1 MGVCKDVSLRTFFE
15 KLSDLSYRHW
25 RLYQDLACKYQVV
38 LPVAGQMLAQY
49 AVRISLKVTLSECF
63 CLKHEKGKDVRK
75 LSIFLTYGTEYG
87 ARYLCIVKVQMSV
100 AGRPG
105 SNREKK

>member
-1 MGVCKDVSLRTFFE
+1 
-15 KLSDLSYRHW
+15 
-25 RLYQDLACKYQVV
+25 
-38 LPVAGQMLAQY
+38 MLAQY

-87 ARYLCIVKVQMSV
+87 TRYLCRVYCKSTDVCGWL
-100 AGRPG
+100 AGRVVVERR
-105 SNREKK
+105 NRK